1 MKAFGAVC
9 LKVLDVIGRVCQFIC
24 SVIAM
29 FMVLLVFLQVVLRA
43 FNMPL
48 FGIEELLTFP
58 TIWLYFLGGVC
69 ASFTD
74 AHIECGLIGAVCKNP
89 KAVVASQCFANICA
103 SLLSVYVLQWVW
115 QYAQYSLKINKVS
128 AILGI
133 PMPLGELVMF
143 VGLVL
148 MAVFTISK
156 MIRNLIELKSKLTEG
171 GAV

>member
-1 MKAFGAVC
+1 MKAFGATC
-9 LKVLDVIGRVCQFIC
+9 LKVLDVIGKACQVIC
-24 SVIAM
+24 GIIAI
-29 FMVLLVFLQVVLRA
+29 FMVLLVFLQVVLRV
-43 FNMPL
+43 FDMPL

-89 KAVVASQCFANICA
+89 KAVAASRCFADICA

-115 QYAQYSLKINKVS
+115 QYAQYSLRMNKVS
-128 AILGI
+128 AILKI

-156 MIRNLIELKSKLTEG
+156 MIRGLIELKSKLTEG
-171 GAV
+171 GAA